1 MKQIKINGLKWKIFF
16 VASESPKLTDE
27 DNKRNILGI
36 TYFRECEIYID
47 KSLSKPLRKQT
58 VIHELVHAL
67 LFSYGINAEG
77 ATEEEICDL
86 IGAHLDELVKLKE
99 AI

>member
-1 MKQIKINGLKWKIFF
+1 MKTVKINGLKWKIFF

-27 DNKRNILGI
+27 DNKKNILGI

>member
-1 MKQIKINGLKWKIFF
+1 MKTVKINGLKWKIFF

-47 KSLSKPLRKQT
+47 KNLSKPLRRQT

-67 LFSYGINAEG
+67 LFSYGIDIEG
-77 ATEEEICDL
+77 ATEENVCDL
-86 IGAHLDELVKLKE
+86 IGAHLDELVRLNE
-99 AI
+99 AV

>member
-1 MKQIKINGLKWKIFF
+1 MKTVKINGLKWKVHF
-16 VASESPKLTDE
+16 VKSSSPKLAN
-27 DNKRNILGI
+27 DNNSESFLGVA
-36 TYFRECEIYID
+36 YCKKCEIYID

-67 LFSYGINAEG
+67 LFSYGIDIEG
-77 ATEEEICDL
+77 ATEENVCDF
-86 IGAHLDELVKLKE
+86 IGAHLDELVRLKE

>member
-1 MKQIKINGLKWKIFF
+1 MKTVKINGLKWKVFF
-16 VASESPKLTDE
+16 VESDSPKLADE
-27 DNKRNILGI
+27 NGKRNILGI

-47 KSLSKPLRKQT
+47 KELHKPLRRQT

-77 ATEEEICDL
+77 ATEEEICAL
-86 IGAHLDELVKLKE
+86 IGAHLDELVRLKE

>member
-1 MKQIKINGLKWKIFF
+1 MKTVKINGLKWKVHF
-16 VASESPKLTDE
+16 VKGSSPKLADE
-27 DNKRNILGI
+27 NNNTSFLGVA
-36 TYFRECEIYID
+36 YCKECEIYID

-58 VIHELVHAL
+58 VTHELVHAL
-67 LFSYGINAEG
+67 LFSYGIDIEG
-77 ATEEEICDL
+77 ATEENVCDF

>member
-1 MKQIKINGLKWKIFF
+1 MKTVKINGLRWKVFF
-16 VASESPKLTDE
+16 VKNGSPKLTDE
-27 DNKRNILGI
+27 DGKRNILGI

-47 KSLSKPLRKQT
+47 KELHKRLRKQT

>member
-27 DNKRNILGI
+27 DNKKNILGI